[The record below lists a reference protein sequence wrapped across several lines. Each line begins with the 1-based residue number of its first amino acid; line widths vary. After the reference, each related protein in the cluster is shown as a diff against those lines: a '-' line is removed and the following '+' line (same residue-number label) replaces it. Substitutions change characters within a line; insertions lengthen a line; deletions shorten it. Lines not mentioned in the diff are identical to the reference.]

1 METEPAIR
9 QDYIAIGKVKLVYR
23 HLLQLGDGSVRTAE
37 ASECAA
43 DQGRFWQMRDA
54 LYARQGEVYQ
64 TSDLDATLAGFAQDL
79 GLDTAAFGAC
89 MRSNQHLQF
98 VQDDY
103 RAAQAAGV
111 QNRPV
116 FDIGGVRLTGA
127 LPLATF
133 RKQLDSALAK

>member
-9 QDYIAIGKVKLVYR
+9 QNYIATGKVKLVYR

-43 DQGRFWQMRDA
+43 DQGKFWPMRDA
-54 LYARQGEVYQ
+54 LYARQGEVYK
-64 TSDLDATLAGFAQDL
+64 TSDLDATLAGFDRDL
-79 GLDTAAFGAC
+79 GLDTTAFGEC
-89 MRSNQHLQF
+89 MRANRHLSF

-116 FDIGGVRLTGA
+116 FDIGGTRLTGA

-133 RKQLDSALAK
+133 QKQLDAALAK